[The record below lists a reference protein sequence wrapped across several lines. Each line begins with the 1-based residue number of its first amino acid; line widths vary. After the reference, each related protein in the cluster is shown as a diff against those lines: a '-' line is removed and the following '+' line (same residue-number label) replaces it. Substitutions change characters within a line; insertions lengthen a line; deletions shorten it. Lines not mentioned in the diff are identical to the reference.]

1 MIDITDHKVYYGMV
15 LNAVHDA
22 FEGFVTKVNSG
33 GLIFEFMIYH
43 ESGLLDTIVMY
54 ERNGARDGYRS
65 KDEISIQYGEQ
76 FIAKIFTELI
86 CERLSSFD
94 KEVTRF
100 ASQSKPA
107 GGVEEGYGHG
117 DPETTG
123 GV

>member
-1 MIDITDHKVYYGMV
+1 MMITFEDFEKVIAY
-15 LNAVHDA
+15 AVHDV
-22 FEGFVTKVNSG
+22 FEGAVTKVEAD
-33 GLIFEFMIYH
+33 GLIFEFMKYD
-43 ESGLLDTIVMY
+43 ESGVFDTIVMY
-54 ERNGARDGYRS
+54 ERNGARDGYLS
-65 KDEISIQYGEQ
+65 KDEISIRYGEQ

-86 CERLSSFD
+86 RERLSSFD